1 MRVVSSPRPGGGVML
16 MAPAARRASCFA
28 LLVVLSAAVASAQG
42 VLLENFDGV
51 TPPALPAGWVAT
63 NAQGQNP
70 LWATAASGNAYTA
83 PNSAYVTAGVFA
95 DERLESPPVSIA
107 TSSAELR
114 FQHSYAFSVDPGA
127 LTESIPIGFGTLEIS
142 IAGGGFQG
150 IVTAGGSF
158 VTGGPGDASS
168 TWTGQNSAPPVCC
181 AAVIVNLPAAA
192 AGMSIV
198 LRWRVTTTMGPNGP

>member
-1 MRVVSSPRPGGGVML
+1 ML
-16 MAPAARRASCFA
+16 MRPAARRAPCFA
-28 LLVVLSAAVASAQG
+28 LLVMLSAAVARGQS

-51 TPPALPAGWVAT
+51 TPPALPPGWVAT

-70 LWATAASGNAYTA
+70 LWVTAGSASAYTP
-83 PNSAYVTAGVFA
+83 PNSAFVTAGVFA

-114 FQHSYAFSVDPGA
+114 FQHAFAFSVDPGA
-127 LTESIPIGFGTLEIS
+127 LTESIPVGFGTLEIS

-168 TWTGQNSAPPVCC
+168 TWTSQNAFPPACC
-181 AAVIVNLPAAA
+181 TAVIVNL
-192 AGMSIV
+192 
-198 LRWRVTTTMGPNGP
+198 